1 MRQMKEQQDR
11 NRAAE
16 SRRNR
21 EIASLK
27 KDQRR
32 AEVNDV
38 LLFYASSIQT
48 HLSISKL
55 LRSVQSGSKVVFVKT
70 LVPAEADGSPEETT
84 RSDAPQED

>member
-27 KDQRR
+27 KDQRK
-32 AEVNDV
+32 AEVTDV
-38 LLFYASSIQT
+38 LLFYASSIET
-48 HLSISKL
+48 HLNISKQ
-55 LRSVQSGSKVVFVKT
+55 LRSVGIKSLFFC
-70 LVPAEADGSPEETT
+70 
-84 RSDAPQED
+84 